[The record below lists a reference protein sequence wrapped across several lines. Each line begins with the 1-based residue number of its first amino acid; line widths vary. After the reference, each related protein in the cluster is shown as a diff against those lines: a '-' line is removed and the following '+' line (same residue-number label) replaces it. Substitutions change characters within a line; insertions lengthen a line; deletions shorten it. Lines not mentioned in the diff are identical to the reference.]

1 MASRGGNDYLVR
13 DSSQSVVVKAHISIL
28 KADEEKWIV
37 GRRLLQASTDRRF
50 NDV

>member
-37 GRRLLQASTDRRF
+37 GRLLQASTDRRI